1 MDELAGQSEQ
11 IMFAYRHGSTHGF
24 HQAKEGLDDVW
35 VLWAK
40 GSIRICSTTQ
50 VLNIH
55 TETITPGWEKALNDV
70 WSRTVRTF
78 KATSDDSA
86 LGSVLNVVGIREGG
100 LS

>member
-1 MDELAGQSEQ
+1 MNKSYIASR
-11 IMFAYRHGSTHGF
+11 FRPTHGF

-35 VLWAK
+35 VLWAN
-40 GSIRICSTTQ
+40 GSVRTRPTTQ
-50 VLNIH
+50 VLNIY